1 MATKKE
7 LEVQVIELE
16 KEVMH
21 MNEILEHELKKESY
35 GRIIDIIYPNVEK
48 FVQWEELKY
57 SLRSL
62 EKNLVDVKFRVW
74 IVGELPAWINEE
86 EVLFIPVE
94 YTGETP
100 RIDILYK
107 HLAVINHPDIGEE
120 YIWMNDDI
128 YLVNKVMYADLCLPV
143 AVNDL
148 KSNVSLLSPQTLWGR
163 DNIRTLKLL
172 QEEGLS
178 TWNYGVHIPHR
189 FEKNK
194 LQQLLEKYNMLVDPI
209 VLTQLYYNY
218 WFKDFLPYW
227 DTLDLKNNQGFCINR
242 PNPNRANLM
251 AQLKSKKYLNNAE
264 AGMTPELQEIIKG
277 LFPEPSRFEK

>member
-1 MATKKE
+1 MFANE
-7 LEVQVIELE
+7 RFE
-16 KEVMH
+16 
-21 MNEILEHELKKESY
+21 NEIRKQEF
-35 GRIIDIIYPNVEK
+35 GRIIDIIYPNVER

-86 EVLFIPVE
+86 EVFFIPVE

-100 RIDILYK
+100 RIDILHK
-107 HLAVINHPDIGEE
+107 HMAVINHPDIGEE

-148 KSNVSLLSPQTLWGR
+148 KNNVSILSPQTLWGR
-163 DNIRTLKLL
+163 DNIRSLKLL

-189 FEKNK
+189 FEKSK
-194 LQQLLEKYNMLVDPI
+194 LKLLIEKYNMLVDPI

-227 DTLDLKNNQGFCINR
+227 DTLDLKNNQGFSINR
-242 PNPNRANLM
+242 PNPNRANLL